1 LIIRYP
7 LFDIAA
13 CAFSAKTY
21 LPKSFGL
28 HHCPMRKEKNQN
40 EKEKKKVR
48 NQMRFQLYRSIVR
61 SLPRL
66 KKRAQKIQG
75 VFSPSTRHT
84 FEFSDG
90 HDDDRGDGLPD
101 ACASVQAQV

>member
-28 HHCPMRKEKNQN
+28 HHCPMRKEKKSKRKRKEKSPQPNEIPIVPIDCPEPAQI
-40 EKEKKKVR
+40 EKE
-48 NQMRFQLYRSIVR
+48 
-61 SLPRL
+61 
-66 KKRAQKIQG
+66 
-75 VFSPSTRHT
+75 SPKNSRGILTVQT